1 MKRLIFLF
9 LAIALP
15 IANLIAQ
22 QANITIKVD
31 DWPIKSIFV
40 QIEKSTNYTFVYSS
54 SIIDM
59 QQKISLNY
67 TNEKLEVVVA
77 DLCAK
82 ANISYNFERNKII
95 LTQKA
100 ATVTAA
106 QEISKDKKQQ
116 IAGIISDEQGLP
128 LAGVYVYLKSN
139 NSIYACTDIDGT
151 YTIEIPAGLSKTG
164 ALQVSYIGMKSAEV
178 LIGNQDRINMTLQS
192 DMVLD
197 EVVLVAYGSAKK
209 SNITGSISSVSSDKI
224 TSRPVTSVLSA
235 LSGAAPGVQITDTD
249 GQPGFSPSI
258 RIRGIGSY
266 NASSDPLIVLD
277 GVPFSGNLS
286 AINSAD
292 IENVSILKDAAS
304 TALYGSRGAN
314 GVILIATKKGVDGP
328 LKFNAKISQG
338 ISQRGLPDYEKVDA
352 YEYMPLMWEAL
363 RNGYVSSGKTMAQA
377 SIDASSGGKLGII
390 NQLGYNA
397 FAGIANGDLMSAE
410 GKLNPNA
417 KLMWA
422 DDMNW
427 NDPIERVGSRTD
439 VTLSAS
445 IGSKKGDFMASLN
458 YLNDAGWVAKSKY
471 KRFSGRANANF
482 RITSWLKVGTNLSA
496 SLNTSQNISASY
508 PLYFASMIGPIYP
521 IHIHDRV
528 TGEYILDKV
537 GNKQYDFGGPVMKDN
552 IQYGNRPSTQGR
564 HGIAELYWNDVNSTT
579 LTGQSRSYM
588 EIKFLKDFTF
598 TANVA
603 IDANSILSRSSMNKE
618 VGDAAPSGSASR
630 SHNLNLTWNYNQLL
644 NYNKTIGKHEI
655 GVLLGHENYEYSSE
669 YLSGSR
675 RNQII
680 PGNEELINYTTT
692 TGLSGSTGVHR
703 VEGYLSRITYSYDNA
718 KYALEG
724 SFRRDGSSKF
734 GAESRWGN
742 FFSVGAGWRL
752 DKEGFMK
759 NVKWLDLF
767 KIRAS
772 FGQNGNDAGL
782 SNYEWQILY
791 DFNNNAEE
799 PGYIQSTK
807 PGNPDLRWET
817 QTQID
822 VGAEFSLF
830 NNRLRG
836 SVDYFSKDATD
847 LIFSVPLSYSTG
859 FVSQSKNVGRMVNKG
874 VEIDIAGTIIQN
886 KNLTWDIRLNATT
899 YKNKITKLPDDQKEI
914 LVKPYKRVEGG
925 GMYDYY
931 TYQWYGVNPDNGDGL
946 YLFDDS
952 GDAAA
957 VEERWNTVLSK
968 KYGYELDGKKVVW
981 HTTYA
986 KQDWCGKSA
995 LPDLYGSF
1003 STNLRYKN
1011 FSFGV
1016 QFNYQI
1022 GGWSMD
1028 NAWNMSMSS
1037 GKYGFGKSVE
1047 IRDRWTTPGQITNV
1061 PRMDNTRAT
1070 HFDATSSSRWFTS
1083 ASYLMLK
1090 NVNVS
1095 YSLPSRVVKALL
1107 LNDLQVYAS
1116 GENLFLI
1123 SARKGFDPSRS
1134 LTAGSVHGYTFN
1146 RVITFGVN
1154 ITFAN

>member
-1 MKRLIFLF
+1 MKKLF
-9 LAIALP
+9 LLLMVVALS
-15 IANLIAQ
+15 ITNVIAQ
-22 QANITIKVD
+22 QAKISIKVD
-31 DWPIKSIFV
+31 DWPIKSIFA
-40 QIEKSTNYTFVYSS
+40 QIEESTNYTFVYSS
-54 SIIDM
+54 SIIDT

-67 TNEKLEVVVA
+67 TDATLEVVVA
-77 DLCAK
+77 DLCTK

-95 LTQKA
+95 LTKKA
-100 ATVTAA
+100 VTTV
-106 QEISKDKKQQ
+106 SKEVSQDKKQR
-116 IAGIISDEQGLP
+116 IEGVVKDETGAP
-128 LAGVYVYLKSN
+128 LSGAYVYLKSN
-139 NSIYACTDIDGT
+139 NSVWACTDLDGA
-151 YTIEIPAGLSKTG
+151 YNLEISSESSQND
-164 ALQVSYIGMKSAEV
+164 ALQASYIGMKSTEV
-178 LIGNQDRINMTLQS
+178 AIGNQKKIDIILQS

-197 EVVLVAYGSAKK
+197 EVVMVAYGTAKK
-209 SNITGSISSVSSDKI
+209 SNITGAISSVSSEKI

-235 LSGAAPGVQITDTD
+235 LSGAAAGVQINDTD
-249 GQPGFSPSI
+249 GQPGSNPSI

-277 GVPFSGNLS
+277 GVPFSGSLS

-314 GVILIATKKGVDGP
+314 GVILITTKKGIDGP
-328 LKFNAKISQG
+328 LKFNARISQG

-352 YEYMPLMWEAL
+352 SEYMPLMWEAL
-363 RNGYVSSGKTMAQA
+363 RNGYVSSGKSMEQA
-377 SIDASSGGKLGII
+377 SKDASSAGKLGLI

-397 FAGIANGDLMSAE
+397 FGGVPEGELMSLD

-417 KLMWA
+417 KLMWG
-422 DDMNW
+422 DDLNW
-427 NDPIERVGSRTD
+427 NAPMERLGSRTD

-445 IGSKKGDFMASLN
+445 VGSKKGDFMASLN
-458 YLNDAGWVAKSKY
+458 YLDDAGWVAKSKY

-482 RITSWLKVGTNLSA
+482 KVTSWLKVGTNLSA
-496 SLNTSQNISASY
+496 SLNTSQNISATY
-508 PLYFASMIGPIYP
+508 PIYFASMIGPIYP
-521 IHIHDRV
+521 VHVHDRV
-528 TGEYILDKV
+528 TGEYLLNNM
-537 GNKQYDFGGPVMKDN
+537 GERQYDFGGPVVQDN

-564 HGIAELYWNDVNSTT
+564 HGIAELYWNNNNSTN
-579 LTGQSRSYM
+579 LSGQSRSYA

-598 TANVA
+598 TANVSL
-603 IDANSILSRSSMNKE
+603 DATSLVSRRFLNSQ
-618 VGDAAPSGSASR
+618 VGDGAPAGSSTR

-655 GVLLGHENYEYSSE
+655 GVLLGHENYEYSGE
-669 YLSGSR
+669 LLEGSR

-680 PGNEELINYTTT
+680 PGNEELINFTTT
-692 TGLSGSTGVHR
+692 TGLTGYIGTHR
-703 VEGYLSRITYSYDNA
+703 VEGYLSRVTYSYDNA

-734 GAESRWGN
+734 GADSRWGN

-752 DKEGFMK
+752 DKENFMK
-759 NVKWLDLF
+759 TLTWLDML

-791 DFNNNAEE
+791 DFNNNGEA

-822 VGAEFSLF
+822 VGAEFSFL
-830 NNRLRG
+830 NGRLRG

-847 LIFSVPLSYSTG
+847 LIFSVPLSFSTG

-874 VEIDIAGTIIQN
+874 VEIDLAGTVIQQ
-886 KNLTWDIRLNATT
+886 KNFTWDIRLNATT

-914 LVKPYKRVEGG
+914 LIKPYKRVEGG

-931 TYQWYGVNPDNGDGL
+931 LYQWYGVNPANGDGL

-952 GDAAA
+952 GDAAT

-968 KYGYELDGKKVVW
+968 NYGYELDGQKVVW

-986 KQDWCGKSA
+986 KQDWCDKKA
-995 LPDLYGSF
+995 LPDLYGSV
-1003 STNLRYKN
+1003 STNFRYKN
-1011 FSFGV
+1011 FTLGL
-1016 QFNYQI
+1016 QLNYQL
-1022 GGWSMD
+1022 GGWSLD
-1028 NAWNMSMSS
+1028 NAWNMAMSS
-1037 GKYGFGKSVE
+1037 GKYGFAKSVE

-1083 ASYLMLK
+1083 ASYLSLK

-1095 YSLPSRVVKALL
+1095 YTFPQKVVKSLSL
-1107 LNDLQVYAS
+1107 SDFQVYVS
-1116 GENLFLI
+1116 GENLFLL

-1134 LTAGSVHGYTFN
+1134 LTAGSVHGYTSN
-1146 RVITFGVN
+1146 RVITLGVN